1 MLAESCGQGR
11 GPERKHLIC
20 GVTLLPPVAS
30 MRLAIGTE
38 RIIGGGSDGGVL
50 GGGISAAARRM
61 RTPSSGRSM
70 TEESHNRATPPRD
83 VFVSYASQDAAIA
96 DAVAENLERQGIK
109 CWIAP
114 RDVTPGSQYADEIVG
129 AINDAKILV
138 LVLSQH
144 AVDSPHVG
152 KEIERA
158 SSKRRRIIGL
168 RTDAAPL
175 TRSFEYFLSESQ
187 WIDVAALGM
196 PGALTKLTQAVGQSL
211 APSSWV
217 SPGLGADASNLADR
231 RRKPS
236 YLTIQRV
243 FAAVV
248 FLVVAAIVVGVVV
261 RYWPSKQRD
270 APAPLV
276 AAISEKS
283 IAVLPFTDMS
293 QKKDQEY
300 FGDGMAEEILDL
312 LTKIPGLTVIG
323 RTSSFQFKGKN
334 EDLRKIGAELNAAY
348 VLEGSV
354 RSSGDQ
360 VRITAQLINTRTGAH
375 EWSET
380 YDRPIGDVLKL
391 QDAIA
396 AAVVRE
402 LQLTVDSGNLQSRSA
417 LKNADAY
424 DLILRGRH
432 AADRWDREGLD
443 EAIALFEQALDR
455 DPSSAD
461 ATADLAFT
469 HYKQGTGNFRA
480 PGDAF
485 EQARRGALEAL
496 RLDPR
501 NVLAHH
507 ILGKIHVV
515 YDWDWDA
522 AEREFGEVAAL
533 APGSAVA
540 PNGRA
545 RLFVIQGRWDEA
557 LGYVKSALARDPLD
571 PNSFDILSMVQMRR
585 DHLPEAE
592 AAVRREMDIHP
603 TYPWAH
609 WYLGPILL
617 ARDDREGA
625 LLAMQQETTEGARQ
639 AGLAIAYYALGRKTE
654 SDAALA
660 RAIKEHADLFAFEIA
675 AAYAFRGESDS
686 AMHWLERAYTQKDSG
701 LVYVKVDLPL
711 KNLEG
716 DPRFKAFLRKMNLP
730 E

>member
-1 MLAESCGQGR
+1 MHKAFL
-11 GPERKHLIC
+11 RKTKF
-20 GVTLLPPVAS
+20 V
-30 MRLAIGTE
+30 R
-38 RIIGGGSDGGVL
+38 
-50 GGGISAAARRM
+50 
-61 RTPSSGRSM
+61 M
-70 TEESHNRATPPRD
+70 TEESHNRATPSRD

-96 DAVAENLERQGIK
+96 DAVVENLERQGIK

-114 RDVTPGSQYADEIVG
+114 RDVTPGSPYADEIVG

-144 AVDSPHVG
+144 AIDSAHVG

-196 PGALTKLTQAVGQSL
+196 PGALTRLTQAVGQGLSP
-211 APSSWV
+211 ASWV
-217 SPGLGADASNLADR
+217 SPGLGADAGNPADR
-231 RRKPS
+231 KRKPS
-236 YLTIQRV
+236 YLTIQRAI
-243 FAAVV
+243 AAAV

-261 RYWPSKQRD
+261 RYWPSKQGGAR
-270 APAPLV
+270 APVV

-312 LTKIPGLTVIG
+312 LAKIPGLTVIG

-334 EDLRKIGAELNAAY
+334 EDLRKIGTELNAAY

-354 RSSGDQ
+354 RNSDDQ

-402 LQLTVDSGNLQSRSA
+402 LQLTVDPGYLPSRST
-417 LKNADAY
+417 LKSADTY

-432 AADRWDREGLD
+432 AADRWDKEGLD
-443 EAIALFEQALDR
+443 EAVALFRQALDR

-461 ATADLAFT
+461 ASAELAFA
-469 HYKQGTGNFRA
+469 YYRLGADSFLA
-480 PGDAF
+480 PAAAF
-485 EQARRGALEAL
+485 EPARREATTALQ
-496 RLDPR
+496 LDPK
-501 NVLAHH
+501 NVLAHLVLSR
-507 ILGKIHVV
+507 ISMA
-515 YDWDWDA
+515 YDWDWSA
-522 AEREFGEVAAL
+522 AEHELQEVTRL
-533 APGSAVA
+533 APG
-540 PNGRA
+540 RA
-545 RLFVIQGRWDEA
+545 DGLNVEAHLSLIMGRWDDA
-557 LGYVKSALARDPLD
+557 LRLIQAALARDPMD
-571 PNSFDILSMVQMRR
+571 ANSFQYLGLIQARR
-585 DHLPEAE
+585 GHLPEAE
-592 AAVRREMDIHP
+592 AAIRRALDIRP
-603 TYPWAH
+603 TYAYGH
-609 WYLGPILL
+609 YYLGLFLL
-617 ARDDREGA
+617 ERGNREA
-625 LLAMQQETTEGARQ
+625 PLLEMELETTDDGKQ
-639 AGLAIAYYALGRKTE
+639 AGLAIVYYALGRREE
-654 SDAALA
+654 SDAALTRLVKE
-660 RAIKEHADLFAFEIA
+660 RADVDAFNIA
-675 AAYAFRGESDS
+675 AVFAFRGQSDE
-686 AMHWLERAYTQKDSG
+686 AMHWLERAYVQKDAS
-701 LVYVKVDLPL
+701 LFFLKFEPAL
-711 KNLEG
+711 KNLDR
-716 DPRFKAFLRKMNLP
+716 DPRYKAFLKTMNLP

>member
-1 MLAESCGQGR
+1 
-11 GPERKHLIC
+11 
-20 GVTLLPPVAS
+20 
-30 MRLAIGTE
+30 
-38 RIIGGGSDGGVL
+38 
-50 GGGISAAARRM
+50 
-61 RTPSSGRSM
+61 M
-70 TEESHNRATPPRD
+70 TEDSSNPPNSSCE
-83 VFVSYASQDAAIA
+83 VFVSYASQDVAIA
-96 DAVAENLERQGIK
+96 NSVVEALERQGIR

-129 AINDAKILV
+129 AINDAKVVV
-138 LVLSQH
+138 LVLSEH
-144 AVDSPHVG
+144 AIASRHVG

-158 SSKRRRIIGL
+158 SSKRRRVIAL
-168 RTDAAPL
+168 RTDAAVL

-187 WIDVAALGM
+187 WIDVAVLGM
-196 PGALTKLTQAVGQSL
+196 PGALTKLTQAVGQGV

-217 SPGLGADASNLADR
+217 SPGLGADAMNPADR
-231 RRKPS
+231 KRKPS

-243 FAAVV
+243 VAAAV

-261 RYWPSKQRD
+261 RYWPSKQGSAQ
-270 APAPLV
+270 APIV
-276 AAISEKS
+276 AAISDKS
-283 IAVLPFTDMS
+283 IAVLPFADMS

-312 LTKIPGLTVIG
+312 LAKIPGLTVIG

-354 RSSGDQ
+354 RNSGDQ
-360 VRITAQLINTRTGAH
+360 VRITAQLINTKTGAH

-402 LQLTVDSGNLQSRSA
+402 LQLTVDPGNLRSRSA
-417 LKNADAY
+417 LKNAEAY

-443 EAIALFEQALDR
+443 DAVTLFKQALDG
-455 DPSSAD
+455 DPTSPD

-469 HYKQGTGNFRA
+469 YYKQGTGNFRA

-485 EQARRGALEAL
+485 EEARREALEAL
-496 RLDPR
+496 RLDPK

-515 YDWDWDA
+515 YDWDWAA
-522 AEREFGEVAAL
+522 AENEFRQVAAL
-533 APGSAVA
+533 APGGADA
-540 PNGRA
+540 PNGEA

-557 LGYVKSALARDPLD
+557 LGYVNSALARDPLD
-571 PNSFDILSMVQMRR
+571 PNSYDILTMVQMRR

-609 WYLGPILL
+609 WYLAPLLL
-617 ARDDREGA
+617 ARNDAEGA
-625 LLAMQQETTEGARQ
+625 LLAMQRETTDGARQ

-660 RAIKEHADLFAFEIA
+660 RAIKEHADLYAFEIA
-675 AAYAFRGESDS
+675 AAYAFRGESNS
-686 AMHWLERAYTQKDSG
+686 AMQWLERAYIQKDSG

-716 DPRFKAFLRKMNLP
+716 DPRFKAFLKKMNLP